1 MTIGKIAILEK
12 TAGCNSS
19 ATKTI
24 VFLLL
29 FVATTFLGIP
39 QNPPSNNNPKV
50 TQVHIEHSDSMDL
63 KQNDNPD
70 VYVLRGNVIFR
81 HDSTFMYCDSAYLY
95 SLSNSLEAFD
105 NVHIVQGDTLLIYGD
120 YLNYYANTKLA
131 KMRENV
137 RMENRETTLFTDSFD
152 YDRNKNFGYYFNG
165 GMLVDS
171 VNELTSVYGQY
182 SPDTKMAFFKDS
194 VRLVNPQFT
203 LTSDTLNYNTDTK
216 IATITGPTVIEA
228 DSGFVYSSRG
238 WYNTV
243 SGESMLYD
251 RSVVVSKDKTKTI
264 TADSLAYD
272 RTNGFVEAFGDMVV
286 NDTARK
292 IIIKGNYGYYDEKT
306 DFTFA
311 TDSAQM
317 IEYSQQDS
325 TYLHADTLL
334 MKTIDTLR
342 EVKAYYGV
350 RFYRIDL
357 QGVCD
362 SLQYNTVDST
372 MRLYKNPILWN
383 EGYQITGDTIKIL
396 FNDSTIERMN
406 VLDYAFALQEIDTT
420 YYNQLKGKNLTA
432 YFDAGEI
439 YKMVVEGN
447 GEAIYYNIDNKTAAP
462 LELSKSAAPFIT
474 FTIKK
479 RKIIRIKWEPDSSM
493 NVFPIPD
500 LKPEDKFLQGFVDYN
515 YIRPKNKD
523 DIFVKVTMKTEDVP
537 PPRRVHRRS
546 RQEQTQ

>member
-1 MTIGKIAILEK
+1 MTIGKLAILK
-12 TAGCNSS
+12 KMAGFKSS
-19 ATKTI
+19 ATKTVI
-24 VFLLL
+24 FLSL
-29 FVATTFLGIP
+29 FVITTFGGMP
-39 QNPPSNNNPKV
+39 QNPPPNNNPKV
-50 TQVHIEHSDSMDL
+50 TQIHIEQVDSMDL

-81 HDSTFMYCDSAYLY
+81 HDSTLMYCDSAYLY
-95 SLSNSLEAFD
+95 SATNSLEAFD
-105 NVHIVQGDTLLIYGD
+105 NVHIVQGDTLFIYGD
-120 YLNYYANTKLA
+120 YLNYYANIRLA

-137 RMENRETTLFTDSFD
+137 RMENGGTTLFTDSFD
-152 YDRNKNFGYYFNG
+152 YDRNKNLGFYFDG

-203 LTSDTLNYNTDTK
+203 LTSDTLNYNTETK
-216 IATITGPTVIEA
+216 IATITAPTVIEA
-228 DSGFVYSSRG
+228 DSGFVYSDRG

-251 RSVVVSKDKTKTI
+251 RSIVVSKDRTKTI
-264 TADSLAYD
+264 TADSLSYD
-272 RTNGFVEAFGDMVV
+272 RTNGFLEAFGNMIV
-286 NDTARK
+286 NDTVKK
-292 IIIKGNYGYYDEKT
+292 IIIMGNYGYYDEKT

-325 TYLHADTLL
+325 SYLHADTIL

-362 SLQYNTVDST
+362 SMQYNTVDST

-383 EGYQITGDTIKIL
+383 EAYQITGDTIKIL

-406 VLDYAFALQEIDTT
+406 VLDYAFAIEEIDST

-439 YKMVVEGN
+439 YSMVVEGN

-462 LELSKSAAPFIT
+462 LELTKSTAPFIT

-479 RKIIRIKWEPDSSM
+479 RKITRIKYEPESTM

-500 LKPEDKFLQGFVDYN
+500 LNPDDKFLQSFVDYN
-515 YIRPKNKD
+515 YLRPKDKE
-523 DIFVKVTMKTEDVP
+523 DIFVKTVMKTEDIP

-546 RQEQTQ
+546 RQD